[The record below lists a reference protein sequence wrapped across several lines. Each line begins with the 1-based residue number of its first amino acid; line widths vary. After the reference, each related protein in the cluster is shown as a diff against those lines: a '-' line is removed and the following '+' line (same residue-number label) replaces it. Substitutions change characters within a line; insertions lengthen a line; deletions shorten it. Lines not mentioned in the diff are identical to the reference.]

1 MKRILSLVFFFMI
14 ASLHAD
20 DAAKWEGYVKKY
32 TGIIAKYQKNLGV
45 AKSRLNVSKKKLA
58 AQPSS
63 AKWQKYVKKYTSL
76 VAKYE
81 KTLKKAEARLKT
93 AKAKL
98 AEAQASSGG
107 DEGAG
112 PAGPPVNTNL
122 TQEEY
127 AMLKE
132 IQGQKSLE
140 MDHTKVLTVNK
151 CKDCHGGAIK
161 VWKKTPHSTTFD
173 QLHKRKRAK
182 QIMKSMGMKGS
193 MKRND
198 LCHRCHYTRD
208 EVRGKPKV
216 VSGVSCESCHGVSA
230 DWVEF
235 HNDKTRP
242 RQERISKAMKL
253 GMNNTDDVYL
263 IAQNCY
269 RCHSIPNENL
279 VNVGGHKAGSDSF
292 EIVRWSQGMIR
303 HNYIRG
309 DNVKNAKNSQE
320 RLRVMFVVGA
330 MLDLEYALRG
340 IGIATKKGRYFSSM
354 MKRADTA
361 FKRLNAV
368 DKKSGGI
375 AEIKELLKL
384 FKGLNFNNKKDIAQA
399 ADFITIKARKFTKN
413 HDGTQL
419 ASLDKVL
426 PAESSYVWK
435 ATKRK

>member
-1 MKRILSLVFFFMI
+1 MKRILFLIFFFAV

-20 DAAKWEGYVKKY
+20 DAAKWEGYVKKF
-32 TGIIAKYQKNLGV
+32 QKNLQV
-45 AKSRLNVSKKKLA
+45 AKSRLSLSKKKLA
-58 AQPSS
+58 AQPGS
-63 AKWQKYVKKYTSL
+63 AKWQGYVKKYTAL

-81 KTLKKAEARLKT
+81 KNLGI

-98 AEAQASSGG
+98 EAAQKSSSSDSGNNG
-107 DEGAG
+107 G

-122 TQEEY
+122 TAEEV
-127 AMLKE
+127 AMLKD
-132 IQGQKSLE
+132 IKNQKSLKL
-140 MDHTKVLTVNK
+140 DHTKVLTFNK
-151 CKDCHGGAIK
+151 CKDCHKREVG
-161 VWKKTPHSTTFD
+161 VWKKTPHHNTYD
-173 QLHKRKRAK
+173 ELHKRKRAK
-182 QIMKSMGMKGS
+182 QIQKNLGMSGS

-198 LCHRCHYTRD
+198 LCYRCHYTRD

-216 VSGVSCESCHGVSA
+216 ISGVSCESCHGASQ
-230 DWVEF
+230 DWVEI
-235 HNDKTRP
+235 HNDKTIP
-242 RQERISKAMKL
+242 RAERIPKAMEK

-269 RCHSIPNENL
+269 QCHSIPNENL
-279 VNVGGHKAGSDSF
+279 VNVGGHKAGSDAF

-303 HNYIRG
+303 HNFIRG
-309 DNVKNAKNSQE
+309 NNEKNAKNTQE

-330 MLDLEYALRG
+330 MLDLEYSLRG

-354 MKRADTA
+354 MKRAETA

-368 DKKSGGI
+368 DQKSGGI

-413 HDGTQL
+413 HDGTKL
-419 ASLDKVL
+419 ASLDSVM
-426 PAESSYVWK
+426 PSESSYVWK
-435 ATKRK
+435 PTPRK